1 MLKRSGDTINF
12 MRSPAQTCF
21 AAVLVVIL
29 GTVITGCATQSQPD
43 KSTQTPLAS
52 CDKILPKKLAQDIL
66 GRSGTV
72 VQLHDKEPDAVD
84 PLVDRMVTDGIACGG
99 IVSEAQTSD
108 GAVMIGQLAM
118 NETQWAEAQ
127 SKFAADG
134 HERVDEFVEGWV
146 YVSKPSDD
154 PTMGSGFAWR
164 DGVLYYVQNPLILML
179 VPPFASE
186 FADGAPPS

>member
-1 MLKRSGDTINF
+1 MQSGDTINF

-21 AAVLVVIL
+21 AAVLVLIL
-29 GTVITGCATQSQPD
+29 GTGLLGCATPTQPD
-43 KSTQTPLAS
+43 MSAQTPLAG
-52 CDKILPKKLAQDIL
+52 CDEILPKKLAQDLL

-72 VQLHDKEPDAVD
+72 VQLHEKEPDAVD

-99 IVSEAQTSD
+99 IVSEAQVSD

-118 NETQWAEAQ
+118 DENQWAETQ

-134 HERVDEFVEGWV
+134 HETVDDVADGWV

-164 DGVLYYVQNPLILML
+164 DGVLYYVQNPFLLML